1 MRLVVLFGG
10 RSAEHDISCIS
21 AGHVLD
27 AISRDRY
34 EVEAIGIT
42 RDGAFVRVEPP
53 AGGVGTGLSAA
64 GEPVDPYAL
73 LDAAAADARSGSRP
87 TVVLPVL
94 HGPNGEDGTVQGL
107 LEVVGV
113 PYVGAGVLGSAVSM
127 DKAMAKT
134 VLTAHGIAQVPWREL
149 HHHEPF
155 GEPGA
160 AEAFDSLGDT
170 VFVKPANMGSSI
182 GVAKVRRP
190 EGPAALL
197 EAVKDAFRY
206 DDVVVLE
213 AGITGRELEIAVL
226 GNDDPR
232 ASEVG
237 EITAGAD
244 FYDYSDKY
252 FDGNAETTV
261 PADLPAEV
269 AAAARELAVR
279 TFRALRCQGMAR
291 VDLFLTD
298 DGDLLVNEVNTI
310 PGFTPISMYP
320 KMWQA
325 SGLGYPELIDELVRL
340 AMERHTLRSSREVN
354 PD

>member
-1 MRLVVLFGG
+1 MVVLFGG

-27 AISRDRY
+27 AISADRFD
-34 EVEAIGIT
+34 VLTVGIS
-42 RDGAFVRVEPP
+42 RDGSFVLVEPP
-53 AGGVGTGLSAA
+53 AGGTAGSLSTT
-64 GEPVDPYAL
+64 GEPVDPFAL
-73 LDAAAADARSGSRP
+73 LQTAAHDFDSGSQM
-87 TVVLPVL
+87 TVVLPIL
-94 HGPNGEDGTVQGL
+94 HGPNGEDGTVQGM
-107 LEVVGV
+107 LEVAGV

-134 VLTAHGIAQVPWREL
+134 VLAAHGIAQVPWNEL

-160 AEAFDSLGDT
+160 AAAFVELGDT

-182 GVAKVRRP
+182 GVAKVRRT
-190 EGPAALL
+190 EGSETLL

-213 AGITGRELEIAVL
+213 AGVTGRELEIAVL
-226 GNDDPR
+226 GNDNPR

-237 EITAGAD
+237 EVAAGAD

-252 FDGNAETTV
+252 FDGNAQTTV
-261 PADLPAEV
+261 PADLDAGV
-269 AAAARELAVR
+269 AAAAQALAVR
-279 TFRALRCQGMAR
+279 TFRAMRCHGMAR
-291 VDLFLTD
+291 VDLFLTND
-298 DGDLLVNEVNTI
+298 DTLLVNEVNTI

-320 KMWQA
+320 KMWEA
-325 SGLGYPELIDELVRL
+325 SGLSYPELINELVRL
-340 AMERHTLRSSREVN
+340 ALERHTLRSSREVH

>member
-1 MRLVVLFGG
+1 M
-10 RSAEHDISCIS
+10 
-21 AGHVLD
+21 
-27 AISRDRY
+27 
-34 EVEAIGIT
+34 
-42 RDGAFVRVEPP
+42 RVEPP
-53 AGGVGTGLSAA
+53 AGGVGTGLSAT

-73 LDAAAADARSGSRP
+73 LEAAAADARSGPRP
-87 TVVLPVL
+87 TVVLPIL

-107 LEVVGV
+107 LEVAGV

-160 AEAFDSLGDT
+160 AEALDSLGDT

-182 GVAKVRRP
+182 GVAKVRRQ
-190 EGPAALL
+190 EGPGALL

-279 TFRALRCQGMAR
+279 TDQGLERGDLVGARVEQHGAELEHLRGRVVREPRGLEVDDGERALHLQEALEPPEIHPQILGPTTCDLQRCERAR
-291 VDLFLTD
+291 R
-298 DGDLLVNEVNTI
+298 
-310 PGFTPISMYP
+310 
-320 KMWQA
+320 
-325 SGLGYPELIDELVRL
+325 RL
-340 AMERHTLRSSREVN
+340 RLPSSVC
-354 PD
+354 PAG